1 MDENAGKI
9 MIFGYVRASTSGQ
22 VREGYSW
29 SSKKRKLLNSVRTM
43 AMI

>member
-9 MIFGYVRASTSGQ
+9 MVFGYVRVSTSGQ
-22 VREGYSW
+22 VQEGSPW
-29 SSKKRKLLNSVRTM
+29 NSKKRKLLNSVRIM